1 MPLFPQLCKLYANEL
16 RNMGKF
22 PEKVAYY
29 HLKRYAN
36 EMEMAFQSLKNFKRI
51 PKNQSIFFSLP
62 IYHLKRYANERNADE
77 NNNCLG
83 DY

>member
-1 MPLFPQLCKLYANEL
+1 MMPLFPQLCKLYANEL

-51 PKNQSIFFSLP
+51 PKNQSIFFLSPHLSLEK
-62 IYHLKRYANERNADE
+62 ICK
-77 NNNCLG
+77 
-83 DY
+83 